1 MAYQISSIDYAGYRY
16 TVGNNIRVSNDI
28 MYTSITRPSGNTIN
42 MLSQCV
48 MQITE
53 IWAGDSGG
61 SPVINPIKLKWVSGP
76 SGSVNGGGFIRPEQ
90 IVPGSGGTQLSH
102 TVTYDANGGEGAPAP
117 QKKIWGEVLTLS
129 SQVPTFLGWTFRLWN
144 NARDGSGSGNYRPG
158 DLYGADE
165 DITLYAQWDR
175 VRVTLRYN
183 ANGGSGSMADTIME
197 HGIPTALR
205 KCTFTRPGYK
215 FIGWHLYRDYDNTW
229 YGYDASEELG
239 WHPKN
244 EIVTYALYEDERVL
258 TGPSPYGG
266 IVIFYAQWKMTT
278 SLYEYENGKWVPKS
292 PYIYTGGKWSK
303 ANAYT
308 YNNGTWKKGSGA

>member
-102 TVTYDANGGEGAPAP
+102 TVTYNANGGAGAPAP
-117 QKKIWGEVLTLS
+117 QKKIWGEILTLS
-129 SQVPTFLGWTFRLWN
+129 SQIPYFDGHDFVVWN
-144 NARDGSGSGNYRPG
+144 DRPDGSGSGRYSPG

-165 DITLYAQWDR
+165 DITLYAQWRLQTSTVSYD
-175 VRVTLRYN
+175 
-183 ANGGSGSMADTIME
+183 ANGGTGAPEPQTKYWGTILTLSSQV
-197 HGIPTALR
+197 PTR
-205 KCTFTRPGYK
+205 KGYK
-215 FIGWHLYRDYDNTW
+215 FLSWNTKKDGSGSSFQPGGLW
-229 YGYDASEELG
+229 GS
-239 WHPKN
+239 
-244 EIVTYALYEDERVL
+244 DENATL
-258 TGPSPYGG
+258 
-266 IVIFYAQWKMTT
+266 YAQWQMTT
-278 SLYEYENGKWVPKS
+278 TLYEYENSKWVPKS
-292 PYIYTGGKWSK
+292 PYIYTGGKWAK